1 MWKKILLALLITILF
16 PWSLLVLILLYG
28 WDRSLE
34 IFKDLL
40 SGRYVLII
48 VLIITVIIL
57 QLWVMPA
64 KF

>member
-1 MWKKILLALLITILF
+1 MWKKILYALLITILF
-16 PWSLLVLILLYG
+16 PWSLLLLILLYG

-40 SGRYVLII
+40 SGRRVLII
-48 VLIITVIIL
+48 VLIITVVIL

-64 KF
+64 KV

>member
-48 VLIITVIIL
+48 VLIITVVIL

>member
-1 MWKKILLALLITILF
+1 MWKKILYAFLITILF

-40 SGRYVLII
+40 SGRYVLIT

-64 KF
+64 KI

>member
-1 MWKKILLALLITILF
+1 MWKKILLALLITVLF

-48 VLIITVIIL
+48 VLIITVVIL

-64 KF
+64 KI

>member
-1 MWKKILLALLITILF
+1 MWKKILYALLITILF

-28 WDRSLE
+28 WDRTLE

-40 SGRYVLII
+40 SGRYVLIT
-48 VLIITVIIL
+48 VLIISVIIL

-64 KF
+64 KV

>member
-1 MWKKILLALLITILF
+1 MWKKILYALLITILF

-40 SGRYVLII
+40 SGRRVLII
-48 VLIITVIIL
+48 VLIITVVIL

-64 KF
+64 KI

>member
-1 MWKKILLALLITILF
+1 MRKKILFALLITILF

-40 SGRYVLII
+40 SGRYVLIT

-57 QLWVMPA
+57 QLWVMPV
-64 KF
+64 KI

>member
-1 MWKKILLALLITILF
+1 MWKKILYALLITILF

-40 SGRYVLII
+40 SGRYVLIAILI
-48 VLIITVIIL
+48 VTVIIL

-64 KF
+64 KI

>member
-1 MWKKILLALLITILF
+1 MWKKILYALLITILF

-28 WDRSLE
+28 WERSLE

-40 SGRYVLII
+40 SGRRVLII
-48 VLIITVIIL
+48 VLIITVVIL

-64 KF
+64 KI

>member
-1 MWKKILLALLITILF
+1 MWKKILFALLITILF

-40 SGRYVLII
+40 SGRYVLIT

-57 QLWVMPA
+57 QLWVMPV
-64 KF
+64 KI

>member
-1 MWKKILLALLITILF
+1 MWKKILYALLITILF

-40 SGRYVLII
+40 SGRYVLIT

-64 KF
+64 KV

>member
-1 MWKKILLALLITILF
+1 MWKKILFALLITILF

-34 IFKDLL
+34 IFKNVL
-40 SGRYVLII
+40 SGRYVLMA
-48 VLIITVIIL
+48 VLIVTVVIL
-57 QLWVMPA
+57 QLLIMPA

>member
-1 MWKKILLALLITILF
+1 MWKKILYALLITILF

-34 IFKDLL
+34 IIKNLL
-40 SGRYVLII
+40 SERYVLIT

-57 QLWVMPA
+57 QLLIMPPEI
-64 KF
+64 

>member
-1 MWKKILLALLITILF
+1 MWKKILFALLITILF

-40 SGRYVLII
+40 SGRYVLIT

-57 QLWVMPA
+57 QLWVMPV
-64 KF
+64 KV

>member
-1 MWKKILLALLITILF
+1 MWKKILFALLITILF

-40 SGRYVLII
+40 SGRYVLIT

-64 KF
+64 KI

>member
-1 MWKKILLALLITILF
+1 MWKKILYALLITILF

-40 SGRYVLII
+40 SGRHVLII
-48 VLIITVIIL
+48 VLIVTVVIL

-64 KF
+64 KI

>member
-1 MWKKILLALLITILF
+1 MWKKIFYALLITILF

-48 VLIITVIIL
+48 ILIITVIIL

-64 KF
+64 KI

>member
-40 SGRYVLII
+40 SGRHVLII
-48 VLIITVIIL
+48 VLIVTVVIL
-57 QLWVMPA
+57 QLWIMPA
-64 KF
+64 KI